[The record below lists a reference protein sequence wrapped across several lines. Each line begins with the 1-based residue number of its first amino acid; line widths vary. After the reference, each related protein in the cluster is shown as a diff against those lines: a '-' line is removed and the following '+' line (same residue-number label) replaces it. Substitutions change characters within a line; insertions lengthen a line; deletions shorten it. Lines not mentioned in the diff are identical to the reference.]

1 MKHVTFLSA
10 TASSATTLAQ
20 GSTSDASSTDSSC
33 SRYDAVSKVSLTVH
47 SDQKVEA
54 SDRVQEHI
62 QDRSKVQIT
71 GRKRLNSTSKS
82 TSDSSALSKCTDSDE
97 GSGKRRKIDS
107 ECFKDDLQTG
117 GEMISRLN
125 SRESSTTLQFK
136 FDTSGFVSGAN
147 ESSMPTINSASSQ
160 SSMLQLSKSFSETG

>member
-33 SRYDAVSKVSLTVH
+33 SRYDAVSKVSLAVH

-54 SDRVQEHI
+54 SDGVQEHI

-71 GRKRLNSTSKS
+71 GRKRLNTSKS

-97 GSGKRRKIDS
+97 GSGKRRKLGS